1 MPLLGLAPLA
11 GIGPMGP
18 VELLLILAV
27 VIIIF
32 GVGRLPEVGG
42 AIGKGIRE
50 FRKATKEDDEP
61 KQITQAQSTV
71 QSAPPGPESARAAA
85 DAGRCLRQVRDGE
98 HPGQPFLRRVRDF
111 SGGARLARQ
120 RKRCVWAVDAVKG
133 RRPSLCA
140 STRACCRERRVR
152 LSLPPARPE
161 GFIRNLKG
169 DTPLEPRQRA
179 GCPLALPA
187 GHLRCQSNPLTG

>member
-1 MPLLGLAPLA
+1 MLRRIEAGSCDSRLGS
-11 GIGPMGP
+11 
-18 VELLLILAV
+18 LAV

-50 FRKATKEDDEP
+50 FRKASKEDDEP

-71 QSAPPGPESARAAA
+71 QSRRRSEPPVQQQTPAVVCDKCGTANT
-85 DAGRCLRQVRDGE
+85 
-98 HPGQPFLRRVRDF
+98 PGQPLLRPVRDF
-111 SGGARLARQ
+111 AGGARLARH
-120 RKRCVWAVDAVKG
+120 RTRSHRAVDAVKG
-133 RRPSLCA
+133 RRPSHFA
-140 STRACCRERRVR
+140 STRACCRGGSAFVF
-152 LSLPPARPE
+152 PPARPE

-169 DTPLEPRQRA
+169 TPLWNPGR
-179 GCPLALPA
+179 GGLPSALPA

>member
-50 FRKATKEDDEP
+50 FRKASKEDDEP

-71 QSAPPGPESARAAA
+71 QSPPPVQTPQAGTPPVQQQTPAIVCDKCGTANAPGNRFCGQCGAALEAR
-85 DAGRCLRQVRDGE
+85 V
-98 HPGQPFLRRVRDF
+98 
-111 SGGARLARQ
+111 
-120 RKRCVWAVDAVKG
+120 
-133 RRPSLCA
+133 
-140 STRACCRERRVR
+140 
-152 LSLPPARPE
+152 
-161 GFIRNLKG
+161 
-169 DTPLEPRQRA
+169 
-179 GCPLALPA
+179 
-187 GHLRCQSNPLTG
+187 